1 MSYGGAA
8 PSSAKP
14 EGGME
19 ESRQARL
26 MSGNGSQKE
35 MVDQDEAPIT
45 KEQEVEQQK
54 GWVPD
59 MFTNIFGGDSKTVE
73 R

>member
-1 MSYGGAA
+1 
-8 PSSAKP
+8 
-14 EGGME
+14 
-19 ESRQARL
+19 
-26 MSGNGSQKE
+26 